1 MKRRR
6 PLIRAKPA
14 SDLGLAADVATD
26 TAARSARPRRANRY
40 ARMKLPHERDEST
53 REPGAPNPITE
64 QGARDLEQGKTDTDC
79 YDAAS
84 PRYERTEGQ

>member
-6 PLIRAKPA
+6 HLGRTKPP

-26 TAARSARPRRANRY
+26 TAAKSARPPRANRY

-53 REPGAPNPITE
+53 QQPGTPKPVTR

-79 YDAAS
+79 YDAAG
-84 PRYERTEGQ
+84 PRYERTDGG